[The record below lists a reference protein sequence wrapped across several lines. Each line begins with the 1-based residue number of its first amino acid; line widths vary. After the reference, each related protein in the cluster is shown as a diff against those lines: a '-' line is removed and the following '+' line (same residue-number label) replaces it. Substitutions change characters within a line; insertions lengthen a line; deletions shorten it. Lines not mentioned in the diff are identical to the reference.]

1 MNGKGNE
8 RSNLFRV
15 GQKLGDTMKCFR
27 FLLIVGTLLSATT
40 AFGDTIYNNTIPS
53 GAASGLTGS
62 QRTILI
68 DDVLVPSS
76 RNPSNF
82 ALAINSI
89 TVELSA
95 APGDSGQFSLYL
107 FPVKSDGTPA
117 PNFALIDT
125 TSVVF
130 TSSLQLVTFGT
141 GAGTLFTVDPNFTAQ
156 PGFGLFY
163 VGLSASSIPAADW
176 VWANGPDANL
186 PAAYLD
192 NLTADQIFLN
202 TSPGSP
208 FPSNVSY
215 YMAIDGSPVPEPSSV
230 ALMLGGIG
238 LLLGMIRK
246 RMAHRRVERIALT

>member
-1 MNGKGNE
+1 
-8 RSNLFRV
+8 
-15 GQKLGDTMKCFR
+15 MKCFR

-141 GAGTLFTVDPNFTAQ
+141 GAGTLFTVD
-156 PGFGLFY
+156 
-163 VGLSASSIPAADW
+163 
-176 VWANGPDANL
+176 
-186 PAAYLD
+186 
-192 NLTADQIFLN
+192 
-202 TSPGSP
+202 
-208 FPSNVSY
+208 
-215 YMAIDGSPVPEPSSV
+215 
-230 ALMLGGIG
+230 
-238 LLLGMIRK
+238 LLQ
-246 RMAHRRVERIALT
+246 RRVRVVSHVSDVVLEPETDQGPRKGRLVEVNSNSHAGCSRRVVRSS